1 MKPKGGSMMT
11 SQSKNIQTFII
22 GVLSALVVVLAG
34 WVGYDKFLK
43 PKSETTVTAS
53 VSESV
58 AISEPVIQAT
68 SEPVLDILEKK
79 AGSTQ
84 KTVGNSKGKSLGNGL
99 YTTYMDSGKC
109 ITSDKVS
116 CGLFEISQLP
126 KEWEDVF
133 YETQDK
139 NTQYWFSIT
148 DGNKVTSIPNNWSGW
163 QVMKYGPEEEYV
175 MAIFHS
181 AYTNTGECLLMQ
193 TMFDIKTKQTI
204 DSVELTCTL

>member
-11 SQSKNIQTFII
+11 TQPKNTQTFII
-22 GVLSALVVVLAG
+22 GVLSTLVVVLAG

-53 VSESV
+53 VSEP
-58 AISEPVIQAT
+58 AASEPVIQAS
-68 SEPVLDILEKK
+68 SESVLEMQAKE
-79 AGSTQ
+79 ANSTN
-84 KTVGNSKGKSLGNGL
+84 KSIENAKGKSLGNGL
-99 YTTYMDSGKC
+99 YTTDMDSGKC

-139 NTQYWFSIT
+139 NTEYWFSIT

-163 QVMKYGPEEEYV
+163 QVMKYGPKEEYV

-204 DSVELTCTL
+204 DSAELTCTL